1 MARIACGDNEERLH
15 ATDISRYT
23 DMKKLTKINRYVKKL
38 TKINR
43 GKKLL
48 DLIVGNLIF
57 VDDEIV
63 AVELFR
69 QMYQCP

>member
-38 TKINR
+38 TKIKR

-57 VDDEIV
+57 V
-63 AVELFR
+63 
-69 QMYQCP
+69 